1 MNTIKRNKCV
11 VTESKNLKEVF
22 TFKNFPIFM
31 GCVDINDNAQDQF
44 FDMKWGV
51 SENGVIQLMELLP
64 LDILYYNHHTP
75 GTVGKTWELHHKK
88 FAEFIKK
95 SNPKNILEIGGA
107 TGKLVNHFISTDEE
121 FSWNIIE
128 PSEQKSN
135 DSRVKFI
142 RGFFEEFEFDQKF
155 DAVVHSHLCEHVYEP
170 HIFFRKINSV
180 LDVGGVQY
188 ISIPNMKHWLSMG
201 YLNTLNFEHTFYI
214 DEHILEYILNQYGFE
229 IQEKNIDEHSIFIK
243 AIKTKKNKL
252 SKEFDFS
259 YIQPM
264 FNNYIQNL
272 IDDVKFINKKLNG
285 EKFYLFGA
293 HIFSQYLISMGICEN
308 QIINIL
314 DNDLNKQEKRMY
326 GTSIIVKSPKCLSD
340 IDSPKIVLRTGS
352 YHNEIKKGIMEINK
366 TAIFI

>member
-1 MNTIKRNKCV
+1 MNTIQRNRCA
-11 VTESKNLKEVF
+11 VTGSKNLKEVF

-31 GCVDINDNAQDQF
+31 GCVDLEDTTPDQF
-44 FDMKWGV
+44 YDMKWGV
-51 SENGVIQLMELLP
+51 SDEGIIQLMELLP
-64 LDILYYNHHTP
+64 LDILYFTHHTP

-107 TGKLVNHFISTDEE
+107 TGKLVNHFISTNEK

-128 PSEQKSN
+128 PSEQKSK
-135 DSRVKFI
+135 DPRVKFF

-155 DAVVHSHLCEHVYEP
+155 DAVVHSHLCEHVYNP
-170 HIFFRKINSV
+170 HVFFDKVSSI

-214 DEHILEYILNQYGFE
+214 DEYVLKYILSQYNFE
-229 IQEKNIDEHSIFIK
+229 IEEQEIDNHSIFIK
-243 AIKTKKNKL
+243 AVKIEKNKKNN
-252 SKEFDFS
+252 EFNFS
-259 YIQPM
+259 YIKPM
-264 FNNYIQNL
+264 FNKYVQNL
-272 IDDVKFINKKLNG
+272 IDDVKFINKKLDS

-293 HIFSQYLISMGICEN
+293 HIFSQYLISMGIDEN
-308 QIINIL
+308 QIIYIL
-314 DNDLNKQEKRMY
+314 DNDANKQERRMY
-326 GTSIIVKSPKCLSD
+326 GTNILVKSPTSLRD
-340 IDSPKIVLRTGS
+340 INFPKIVVRSGS
-352 YHNEIKKGIMEINK
+352 YDHEIKKGILEINK

>member
-1 MNTIKRNKCV
+1 MNIITRKNCAI
-11 VTESKNLKEVF
+11 TEDKNLTEVF

-31 GCVDINDNAQDQF
+31 GCVDFDDNAPDQYY
-44 FDMKWGV
+44 DMKWGV
-51 SENGVIQLMELLP
+51 SDKGIIQLMELLP
-64 LDILYYNHHTP
+64 LDLLYCNHHTP
-75 GTVGKTWELHHKK
+75 GTVGKTWGLHHKK
-88 FAEFIKK
+88 FADFIKK
-95 SNPKNILEIGGA
+95 SNPKNILEVGGA
-107 TGKLVNHFISTDEE
+107 TGKLVDHFTLTSKD

-128 PSEQKSN
+128 PSEQKSK
-135 DSRVKFI
+135 DPRVKFI
-142 RGFFEEFEFDQKF
+142 RGFFEDFEFEQKF
-155 DAVVHSHLCEHVYEP
+155 DAVVHSHLCEHVYAP
-170 HIFFRKINSV
+170 HIFFGKINSV

-229 IQEKNIDEHSIFIK
+229 IQEKNIDDHSIFIK

-252 SKEFDFS
+252 LKEFDFS

-264 FNNYIQNL
+264 FNNYVHNL
-272 IDDVKFINKKLNG
+272 IDDVKSINAKLNG

-314 DNDLNKQEKRMY
+314 DNDLNKQERRMY
-326 GTSIIVKSPKCLSD
+326 GTSITVKSPKCLSG
-340 IDSPKIVLRTGS
+340 IDSPKIILRSGS
-352 YHNEIKKGIMEINK
+352 YDDEIKNDILKINS

>member
-1 MNTIKRNKCV
+1 MNIIKRNKCV
-11 VTESKNLKEVF
+11 ITESENLKEVF

-31 GCVDINDNAQDQF
+31 GCVDINDDTQDQF
-44 FDMKWGV
+44 CDMKWSV
-51 SENGVIQLMELLP
+51 SENGIIQLMELLP
-64 LDILYYNHHTP
+64 LDILYFNHHTP

-107 TGKLVNHFISTDEE
+107 TGKLVDHFISTDKD

-128 PSEQKSN
+128 PSEQKSK
-135 DSRVKFI
+135 DPRVKFI
-142 RGFFEEFEFDQKF
+142 RGFFEDFEFQQKF
-155 DAVVHSHLCEHVYEP
+155 DAVVHSHLCEHVYQP
-170 HIFFRKINSV
+170 HIFFGKISSI
-180 LDVGGVQY
+180 LETGGVQY

-229 IQEKNIDEHSIFIK
+229 IEEKNIDDHSIFVK
-243 AIKTKKNKL
+243 AIKVKKDKPSN
-252 SKEFDFS
+252 EFDFS
-259 YIQPM
+259 YIKPM
-264 FNNYIQNL
+264 FDNYVQNL
-272 IDDVKFINKKLNG
+272 IDDVKFINSKLDG

-293 HIFSQYLISMGICEN
+293 HIFSQYLISMGIDEK

-314 DNDLNKQEKRMY
+314 DNDINKQEKRMY
-326 GTSIIVKSPKCLSD
+326 GTNITVKSPLCLD
-340 IDSPKIVLRTGS
+340 KVDSPKIVLRSGS
-352 YHNEIKKGIMEINK
+352 YDEEIKRGILEINN